1 MQLQYSL
8 ATAIT
13 FALFAFATP
22 IYDDTRSEIY
32 SDTTRDM
39 ISLPE
44 SGQIVFGALQQW
56 DTDTVAFDVGDGADV
71 ATLDDWKNESPLWAA
86 PLTWSDALYP
96 GTQQWAQQCK
106 FQHSDGKGA
115 YGENLAA
122 GTGTTYGFS
131 NGLKDWMDE
140 ASKYDYNR
148 PGFSSGTG
156 HFTQVVWK
164 SSKQVAC
171 AVANCRAGTIFQQ
184 ASRIS
189 CADIAPPE
197 ILQADTPKMLEG
209 LRSSRK
215 AIYGKLM

>member
-8 ATAIT
+8 VTVVT
-13 FALFAFATP
+13 LALFAFATP
-22 IYDDTRSEIY
+22 IYDDCSEIY
-32 SDTTRDM
+32 ETGDTEDM

-56 DTDTVAFDVGDGADV
+56 DADSDTIAFDMDDGDDV
-71 ATLDDWKNESPLWAA
+71 AILEDWKNEVVKQHNAYRAHYGAA
-86 PLTWSDALYP
+86 SLTWSDALYP

-106 FQHSDGKGA
+106 FQHSNGNGA

-140 ASKYDYNR
+140 ACKR
-148 PGFSSGTG
+148 
-156 HFTQVVWK
+156 VVWK
-164 SSKQVAC
+164 NSKQVAC

-184 ASRIS
+184 ASKNIVCRYS
-189 CADIAPPE
+189 PPGNFAGRYPE
-197 ILQADTPKMLEG
+197 NVGRFK
-209 LRSSRK
+209 K
-215 AIYGKLM
+215 